1 MSTVNIGPV
10 SYRRAHGRFLLNS
23 DPPTTMICDL
33 SYLNSAYIPLRRK
46 TGGSV
51 ANWFRTSAGLVRPI
65 LLAVLVSVATLH
77 CSATPLCSQQAS
89 VIDFNRDVRPILS
102 EHCFHCHGPDEN
114 SRATDLRL
122 DRRESAFEDLGGY
135 AAIVP
140 GDPDSSELIRRIT
153 SDDSDE
159 RMPPEEIHKPLSS
172 EQIET
177 LTQWVQQGAVW
188 QEFWAYQV
196 PVKHP
201 VPAVSNPKWG
211 ENFIDAFVRT
221 GLESTE
227 WEPAPEADTV
237 TLIRRLYF
245 DLIGLPPPPEVVRKY
260 RDHLDEAAWRE
271 LVDDLLASPHFG
283 ERQAIYWL
291 DLVRYADTV
300 GYHGDQDHNIA
311 PYRTWVI
318 RSLNSNMPFDQFTRE
333 QLAGDLLADPT
344 TDQLIASGYNRLLQ
358 TTHEGGLQPKEYR
371 AIYAADRV
379 RNVSAVWMAATLG
392 CAQCHDHKYDPYT
405 ARDFYSM
412 AAFFA
417 DIDDERHFKEGT
429 NTLPTRRPPEL
440 LVIDEAN
447 RAALDQC
454 QQELADKRKALREA
468 EGRLKQLESD
478 SSEQPPAAPSGQ
490 PRSDKPEATNTPE
503 QTRQEIEALPQ
514 KIEAL
519 RQEIKKLEARAKQ
532 IESRGE
538 WTMITQPLAQPRVTR
553 ILPRGN
559 WLDES
564 GPVVEPAVP
573 EFLGA
578 LDTPGR
584 RPNRLDLANWLV
596 DPDSIAGPLTARVMA
611 NRIWYLL
618 MGRGISNS
626 LDDFGGQ
633 GSPPTHPELLDNLA
647 IEFLDSGWDLKHLFR
662 TIVTSRTYRQASTVP
677 AEQWRQDPTNRWF
690 ARQGSFRLPA
700 EIIRDQALAVGGLLR
715 LEPIG
720 GPSIKPYQPAGYY
733 QHLNFPPRK
742 YHADT
747 DEKQWRRGVYVHWQ
761 RQFLHPTYRAL
772 DAPSREECTARRPA
786 SNTPLAALAL
796 LNDPTFVEAARG
808 LAERTLS
815 TADSSDA
822 ARLNWAF
829 ERVTSHLPDSIQ
841 QQALQG
847 LLVAS
852 RTEFSRH
859 PEAAEKLIGIGLDI
873 PDPAHDAVE
882 LAAWTMV
889 CRALLNLDESITRN

>member
-1 MSTVNIGPV
+1 MFTSVRFVTPAHSGDRCATRDSLVSRLRLPVGPV
-10 SYRRAHGRFLLNS
+10 RSIA
-23 DPPTTMICDL
+23 
-33 SYLNSAYIPLRRK
+33 
-46 TGGSV
+46 
-51 ANWFRTSAGLVRPI
+51 
-65 LLAVLVSVATLH
+65 LAVSILVMPLVSGATW
-77 CSATPLCSQQAS
+77 LCGQEPPE
-89 VIDFNRDVRPILS
+89 VDFNRDVRPILS
-102 EHCFHCHGPDEN
+102 EHCFHCHGPDEQ

-122 DRRESAFEDLGGY
+122 DQPDSVLEDLGGY

-140 GDPDSSELIRRIT
+140 GDPEESELIRRI
-153 SDDSDE
+153 SSEDPDE
-159 RMPPEEIHKPLSS
+159 RMPPEEAHKPLSP

-177 LTQWVQQGAVW
+177 LTQWVRQGAVW
-188 QEFWAYQV
+188 QDFWAYRA
-196 PVKHP
+196 PVRHP
-201 VPAVSNPKWG
+201 VPAVRKPDWG
-211 ENFIDAFVRT
+211 TNFIDAFIHH
-221 GLESTE
+221 GIESTGRQ
-227 WEPAPEADTV
+227 PAADADPV

-245 DLIGLPPPPEVVRKY
+245 DLIGLPPPPAVVRKY
-260 RDHLDEAAWRE
+260 SEHLDDAAYRE
-271 LVDDLLASPHFG
+271 LVDQLLASPHFG

-318 RSLNSNMPFDQFTRE
+318 ESLNANMPFDQFTRE
-333 QLAGDLLADPT
+333 QLAGDLLDNPT

-405 ARDFYSM
+405 TRDFYSM

-447 RAALDQC
+447 RAALEQC
-454 QQELADKRKALREA
+454 QAKLRERQAALRDA
-468 EGRLKQLESD
+468 ETQLKQLKAD
-478 SSEQPPAAPSGQ
+478 S
-490 PRSDKPEATNTPE
+490 PE
-503 QTRQEIEALPQ
+503 QTRAAEQ
-514 KIEAL
+514 KVETL
-519 RQEIKKLEARAKQ
+519 RRETQQLSEQAKQ
-532 IESRGE
+532 IESRGA
-538 WTMITQPLAQPRVTR
+538 WTMITQSLAQPRVPR

-564 GPVVEPAVP
+564 GPVVEPAIP

-578 LDTPGR
+578 LETPGR
-584 RPNRLDLANWLV
+584 RANRLDLANWLV

-662 TIVTSRTYRQASTVP
+662 TIVTSRAYRQASTVP
-677 AEQWRQDPTNRWF
+677 PDQWRQDPTNRWF

-733 QHLNFPPRK
+733 QHLNFPPRE

-808 LAERTLS
+808 LAERVLTTPES
-815 TADSSDA
+815 NDD
-822 ARLNWAF
+822 ARLTWVF
-829 ERVTSHLPDSIQ
+829 EQATSRPPDAVQ
-841 QQALQG
+841 REALRE
-847 LLVAS
+847 LLDEC
-852 RTEFSRH
+852 RREFADDPQR
-859 PEAAEKLIGIGLDI
+859 AGKLIEIGLDPTD
-873 PDPAHDAVE
+873 PDIDAVE

-889 CRALLNLDESITRN
+889 CRAVLNLDETITRN